1 MIYFKEIKEE
11 ILAKKDSLLKIVEDI
26 KKSKLGVEKAMDFMN
41 TKFESVMNESTELK
55 GKVSMLVNKNQI
67 LIWPV
72 KGKKEWDY

>member
-67 LIWPV
+67 LI
-72 KGKKEWDY
+72 